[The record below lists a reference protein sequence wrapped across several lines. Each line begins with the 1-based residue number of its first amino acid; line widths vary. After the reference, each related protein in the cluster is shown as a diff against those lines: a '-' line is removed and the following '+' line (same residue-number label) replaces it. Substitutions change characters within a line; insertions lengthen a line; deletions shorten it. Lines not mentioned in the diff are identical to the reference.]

1 MRSSDEESS
10 PIQGIF
16 FSSVRANGIR
26 HRLASN
32 VRHLDRGGSI
42 LAKSKGYPLV
52 LFLHGFPES
61 WYSWR
66 HQLAALKDRPFLLV
80 APDMRGYGSTDQP
93 KFTKD
98 YTQPVLARD
107 VIEISKVMGYEKFV
121 VVGHDWGAMLSWSV
135 ALLYP
140 QNVMGVCGMSVP
152 YAGTP
157 KKGLLTM
164 LENAYG
170 KCLDP
175 SLPREV
181 LERTKF
187 HYILHHCLERCD
199 EEYAKNTEEFLYRIY
214 SYRKGCRIQS
224 GTPERDPRGLM
235 FPPTGDRESDS
246 TRTLDATSSP
256 GWWTRIPRPLDL
268 PPWLTR
274 EDLDYFIGEFKRS
287 GFLGGIS
294 WYRAA
299 GMNFDLMR
307 DLLKPENGGNGD
319 KVLPPSMFLI
329 GDDDA
334 LVKFYGGGNKVME
347 RLKENLPSLMRD
359 PIFVP
364 RCGHWIQQQ
373 EAQLVNDALSEFLD
387 SVTGKMKLP
396 RNSHC
401 KL

>member
-1 MRSSDEESS
+1 MPTSDES
-10 PIQGIF
+10 PIREIF
-16 FSSVRANGIR
+16 FSFVPANGIR

-32 VRHLDRGGSI
+32 VRHLDRGGSA

-52 LFLHGFPES
+52 LFLHGFPEC

-66 HQLAALKDRPFLLV
+66 HQLVALRDRPFLAV
-80 APDMRGYGSTDQP
+80 APDMRGCGSTSPP
-93 KFTKD
+93 KSTGIEE

-107 VIEISKVMGYEKFV
+107 VIEIAKYLGYNEFV
-121 VVGHDWGAMLSWSV
+121 VVGHDWGAMLAWSV

-140 QNVMGVCGMSVP
+140 QNVTGVVGLSVP

-164 LENAYG
+164 LQNAYG

-181 LERTKF
+181 IERAKF
-187 HYILHHCLERCD
+187 HYILHHCLPKCE
-199 EEYAKNTEEFLYRIY
+199 EEYAKNTESFLYRVY
-214 SYRKGCRIQS
+214 AYRKRCKVEP
-224 GTPERDPRGLM
+224 GTPECDPRGLM
-235 FPPTGDRESDS
+235 FPPTGDVNFDR

-256 GWWTRIPRPLDL
+256 GWWNRIPCPVDL
-268 PPWLTR
+268 PSWLTR
-274 EDLDYFIGEFKRS
+274 EDLEYIVGEFKRS

-299 GMNFDLMR
+299 DMNFKLMR
-307 DLLKPENGGNGD
+307 DLLKSENGGHGD

-334 LVKFYGGGNKVME
+334 LVKFYGGKNKVQE
-347 RLKENLPSLMRD
+347 RLKESLLFMIRD

-364 RCGHWIQQQ
+364 GCGHWIQQE
-373 EAQLVNDALSEFLD
+373 EAQLVNDALLDFLD
-387 SVTGKMKLP
+387 RVTTNRRSKL
-396 RNSHC
+396 
-401 KL
+401 